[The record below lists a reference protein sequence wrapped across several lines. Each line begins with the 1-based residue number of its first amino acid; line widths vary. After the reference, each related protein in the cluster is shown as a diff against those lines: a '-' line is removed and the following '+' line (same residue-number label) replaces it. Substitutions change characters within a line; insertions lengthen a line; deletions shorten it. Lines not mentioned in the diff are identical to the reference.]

1 MAKNIR
7 SFFENLTN
15 YFLNSIVNFN
25 FLGDFKYEYYYPKI
39 LLQVS
44 LKQETKIDGRDHEIF
59 SEKNTGP

>member
-1 MAKNIR
+1 MEKNIR

-25 FLGDFKYEYYYPKI
+25 FFGDFKYECYYPKI

-44 LKQETKIDGRDHEIF
+44 LKQETKIDGRGHEIF